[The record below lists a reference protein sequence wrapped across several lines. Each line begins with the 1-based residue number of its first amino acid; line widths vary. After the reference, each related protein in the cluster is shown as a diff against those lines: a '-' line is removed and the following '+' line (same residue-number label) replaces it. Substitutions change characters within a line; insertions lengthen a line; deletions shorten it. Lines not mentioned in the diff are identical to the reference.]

1 MRVGVH
7 RCGVEDGDSVPA
19 GLDLDGEM
27 ALEAMAG
34 FDVAEDGFK
43 RSVLEGGTV
52 HVASDPAV
60 PKGRRKFRRT
70 KLDQKCGLVVED
82 GLSLDRQD
90 VSTTRRAR
98 S

>member
-60 PKGRRKFRRT
+60 QREG
-70 KLDQKCGLVVED
+70 
-82 GLSLDRQD
+82 
-90 VSTTRRAR
+90 VSFGAR
-98 S
+98 SWTKSADLS